1 MNPTRTV
8 ALAVLA
14 ACLVH
19 TSVAAQQASS
29 AAQQA
34 APLARSVPQFDL
46 STSQDGYLLGPGD
59 RLNVVVVGV
68 EAFSGPQLVLP
79 DGTISMP
86 LVGSVAVSGRTPVEL
101 SSDLER
107 RLAAFVRRPRV
118 FVRVDALRPIRV
130 NVGGEVLTPGPRQ
143 IQNLVTGIGT
153 AGVNTLPTLTTAI
166 VQAGGV
172 TPRADVA
179 NIVVSRRLSNGG
191 IQQKRIDL
199 WKTINEGRI
208 EEDIFLKDGDSIL
221 VPQCA
226 EDCVVN
232 SRTIAR
238 TTVAPSRIRV
248 RVFGEVNR
256 PTALELDARS
266 TLADAIA
273 SVGGMTN
280 LAAPDQVEVISL
292 EADGT
297 TRNRIINANQ
307 ALSGDASQNLQLR
320 DQDAVIVR
328 RSFGGELFT
337 GLNTFASPV
346 ATVAN
351 LFFIFRNFR

>member
-14 ACLVH
+14 TCLVH

-29 AAQQA
+29 AAQQT

-46 STSQDGYLLGPGD
+46 STSLDGYLLGPGD
-59 RLNVVVVGV
+59 RLSVVVAGV
-68 EAFSGPQLVLP
+68 EAFSGSQLVLP
-79 DGTISMP
+79 DGTISVP
-86 LVGSVAVSGRTPVEL
+86 LVGSVPVSGRTPAEL
-101 SSDLER
+101 TYDLER
-107 RLAAFVRRPRV
+107 RLAAYVRKPRV
-118 FVRVDALRPIRV
+118 AVKVEALRPIRI

-143 IQNLVTGIGT
+143 LQNLITGLGT
-153 AGVNTLPTLTTAI
+153 AGTNTLPTLTTAI

-179 NIVVSRRLSNGG
+179 NIVLSRRLSNGG
-191 IQQKRIDL
+191 TEQKRIDL
-199 WKTINEGRI
+199 WKAINEGRI

-226 EDCVVN
+226 EDCAVN
-232 SRTIAR
+232 SRIIAR
-238 TTVAPSRIRV
+238 TTIAPSRIRV

-256 PTALELDARS
+256 PTALELDARQ
-266 TLADAIA
+266 TVADAIA
-273 SVGGMTN
+273 SAGGMTN
-280 LAAPDQVEVISL
+280 LAAPDQVEVISV
-292 EADGT
+292 EPDGRT
-297 TRNRIINANQ
+297 SNRVINANQ
-307 ALSGDASQNLQLR
+307 ALSGDATQNLQLR

-328 RSFGGELFT
+328 RSFGGELLN